1 MGRDFFPNA
10 TDLRVMCDQSKS
22 KVVCEQ
28 DYAEDRIIFTFRR
41 ATPFGEVAARAAHS
55 CHELYRYG
63 GDVRDFYVEVARTAG
78 RRMDA
83 EEKKKRDERS
93 KVEDTILEAFAKR
106 SDPYGIKPEPFSSLA
121 PIITHAIDPDLP
133 WKDKGT
139 DPYIYEPTTSPHH
152 WSDEPATLS
161 GTSKKKAITD
171 ELVAKLKTEKEK
183 PDTMEGMTAS
193 ERFDLIRQTL
203 SALNENLMGGL
214 VGETFVAEIWAQV
227 QDNAFRETPLV
238 EGEAFSFDRII
249 YSERLD
255 KVVVAMNPKD
265 GTTTLL
271 IDTATLDDAFPEI
284 VNMAEDELAE
294 MESPFNTLKALETE
308 IKKLS
313 GGKGGLK
320 KALAEASYGAVVEA
334 TAKKEEKKQAEA
346 EDFYASNPLYGMF

>member
-1 MGRDFFPNA
+1 MGRDFYPSA
-10 TDLRVMCDQSKS
+10 TDLRAMGDQSKS

-28 DYAEDRIIFTFRR
+28 DHCEDRLIFTFRR
-41 ATPFGEVAARAAHS
+41 TTPFGAVAARSAHS
-55 CHELYRYG
+55 CHELYSYG
-63 GDVRDFYVEVARTAG
+63 GDVRSFYIEVARTAG

-83 EEKKKRDERS
+83 EEKKKRDAITDRFVS
-93 KVEDTILEAFAKR
+93 HRGTFDDLLSGKDT
-106 SDPYGIKPEPFSSLA
+106 DPHGIA
-121 PIITHAIDPDLP
+121 PKIFPTYAIDPDLP
-133 WKDKGT
+133 WKEKGT
-139 DPYIYEPTTSPHH
+139 DPYIYETTTTSPHH
-152 WSDEPATLS
+152 WLDEPATLS
-161 GTSKKKAITD
+161 GRSKKKAVTD
-171 ELVAKLKTEKEK
+171 ELIAKLKTEKEK
-183 PDTMEGMTAS
+183 SDTMEGMTAS

-214 VGETFVAEIWAQV
+214 IGETFVAEIWAQV

-271 IDTATLDDAFPEI
+271 IDTATLDDAFPEL
-284 VNMAEDELAE
+284 VLMTQNELGE
-294 MESPFNTLKALETE
+294 MESPFKTLKELEAE

>member
-1 MGRDFFPNA
+1 MGRDFYPNT
-10 TDLRVMCDQSKS
+10 TDLRAMGDQSKS

-28 DYAEDRIIFTFRR
+28 DDCEDRLIFTFRR
-41 ATPFGEVAARAAHS
+41 TTHFGPVAARAAHS
-55 CHELYRYG
+55 CEELHRYG
-63 GDVRDFYVEVARTAG
+63 GDVRNFYIEVARTAG

-83 EEKKKRDERS
+83 EEKKKRDLAMKEME
-93 KVEDTILEAFAKR
+93 VL
-106 SDPYGIKPEPFSSLA
+106 DPIV
-121 PIITHAIDPDLP
+121 THAIDPDLP
-133 WKDKGT
+133 WKDAEKGS
-139 DPYIYEPTTSPHH
+139 YIYETTTISPHH
-152 WSDEPATLS
+152 WFDEPATLS
-161 GTSKKKAITD
+161 GRSKKKAVTD
-171 ELVAKLKTEKEK
+171 ELIAKLKTEKEK
-183 PDTMEGMTAS
+183 SDTMEGMTAS

-214 VGETFVAEIWAQV
+214 IGEAFVAEIWAQV

-238 EGEAFSFDRII
+238 EGEAFNFDRII

-255 KVVVAMNPKD
+255 KIVVVMNPKD
-265 GTTTLL
+265 GTTPLL

-284 VNMAEDELAE
+284 VQFAEEELGE
-294 MESPFNTLKALETE
+294 MESPFKTLKELEAE

>member
-1 MGRDFFPNA
+1 MGRSYFPDT
-10 TDLRVMCDQSKS
+10 TDLRAMGDQSKS
-22 KVVCEQ
+22 KVVAEE
-28 DYAEDRIIFTFRR
+28 DHSEDRLIFTFRR
-41 ATPFGEVAARAAHS
+41 ATPHGEVAARSAHS

-63 GDVRDFYVEVARTAG
+63 GDVRSFYIELAREAG

-83 EEKKKRDERS
+83 EEKKKHSERTVKHKGPFDDLLAGKETDPCGIAP
-93 KVEDTILEAFAKR
+93 KVFPTYD
-106 SDPYGIKPEPFSSLA
+106 
-121 PIITHAIDPDLP
+121 IDPDLP
-133 WKDKGT
+133 WKESKG
-139 DPYIYEPTTSPHH
+139 PYTYEREYERETTLPSV
-152 WSDEPATLS
+152 SFKKAA
-161 GTSKKKAITD
+161 TSKSKKAVTD
-171 ELVAKLKTEKEK
+171 SMVDALKTAEGKS
-183 PDTMEGMTAS
+183 DTMEGMTAS

-284 VNMAEDELAE
+284 VNMTDDELAE
-294 MESPFNTLKALETE
+294 MESPFKTLKELEAE

>member
-1 MGRDFFPNA
+1 MGRDFYPNA
-10 TDLRVMCDQSKS
+10 TDLRAMGDQSKS

-28 DYAEDRIIFTFRR
+28 DDCEDRLIFTFRR
-41 ATPFGEVAARAAHS
+41 TTPFGEVAARSAHS
-55 CHELYRYG
+55 CHELCRYG
-63 GDVRDFYVEVARTAG
+63 GDVRDFYVQVARTAG

-83 EEKKKRDERS
+83 EEKKKRDLAMSEME
-93 KVEDTILEAFAKR
+93 VL
-106 SDPYGIKPEPFSSLA
+106 DPIV
-121 PIITHAIDPDLP
+121 THAIDPDLP
-133 WKDKGT
+133 WKDAGKES
-139 DPYIYEPTTSPHH
+139 YIYERTTTSPHH
-152 WSDEPATLS
+152 WLDEPATLS
-161 GTSKKKAITD
+161 GRSKKKAVTD
-171 ELVAKLKTEKEK
+171 ELIAKLKTEKEK
-183 PDTMEGMTAS
+183 SDTMEGMTAS

-214 VGETFVAEIWAQV
+214 IGEAFVAEIWAQV

-238 EGEAFSFDRII
+238 EGEAFAFDRII

-271 IDTATLDDAFPEI
+271 IDTATLDDAFPEL
-284 VNMAEDELAE
+284 VLMTQNELGE
-294 MESPFNTLKALETE
+294 MESPFKTLKELEAE

>member
-10 TDLRVMCDQSKS
+10 TDLRVMGDQSKS

-28 DYAEDRIIFTFRR
+28 DHCEDRLIFTFRR
-41 ATPFGEVAARAAHS
+41 ATPFGEVAARAAHN

-83 EEKKKRDERS
+83 EEKKKRDAISARAVSHKGPFDDLLTGKE
-93 KVEDTILEAFAKR
+93 T
-106 SDPYGIKPEPFSSLA
+106 DPYGIPPKVFP
-121 PIITHAIDPDLP
+121 TYAIDPDLP
-133 WKDKGT
+133 WKEAGT
-139 DPYIYEPTTSPHH
+139 RPYTYEKTFTSPHH
-152 WSDEPATLS
+152 WSDELATLS